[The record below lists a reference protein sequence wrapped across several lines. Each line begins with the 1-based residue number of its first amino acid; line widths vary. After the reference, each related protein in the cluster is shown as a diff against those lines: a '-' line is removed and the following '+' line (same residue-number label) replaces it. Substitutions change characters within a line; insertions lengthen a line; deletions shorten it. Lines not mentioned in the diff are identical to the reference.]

1 MRFTLL
7 HLSIVI
13 LLSISNFAAAQS
25 QTTKG
30 APPKVEL
37 RGRLISSSDG
47 EMLVGAYVYGKDK
60 DTPIAITDSIGSF
73 KVTCFKDSLLNL
85 SFSYMGFQ
93 PLTRRYYPRASYN
106 VGIIKMA
113 PDVLAIDEV
122 VISARPPL
130 ASINADTTEF
140 NASALKMAVDADLEN
155 LLKKLPGFEIVN
167 GKIMAQG
174 QEVKKLYIDGKTY
187 FLNNPSEA
195 LKNLPASLVS
205 KVKMFDD
212 SSEEAKFSGYE
223 DGTKQRSLNIVTK
236 NPNAMKVFGQTN
248 GSYGISEKLKN
259 TFDDNKYG
267 AGLSAN
273 LFDMKR
279 RITISGD
286 LGSSDQA
293 NTLEQAK
300 YKGAGGK
307 NNDKSFSLNYS
318 SDISEKLMVTGN
330 YTFSTRESYNA
341 SASRQDYFPS
351 ETYDSRIYD
360 SESHSW
366 GNNDS
371 HNINLQI
378 DYKISKKDK
387 ITFSPTFSL
396 SENGTRSI
404 NFANTVENGDTLN
417 NSNTRNNNLS
427 ESYNMSGKLSWM
439 HAFNKRGRTLT
450 TTLNFG
456 KRNNSSNQLQ
466 NVSEKFLN
474 SENILSDTL
483 RNKKN
488 ETVGNN
494 YDFSIS
500 ASYSEPLS
508 KKSRLS
514 FNYNFE
520 KSSDENNKES
530 ISYLD
535 EEFHDIIGM
544 DTALTKGTSVV
555 KLRNRLGVNYN
566 YNVKDKFTFR
576 GGANVSDT
584 QMGNEYSFLG
594 ARDSIVNSHYI
605 DIAPRADIDIK
616 LSKTKNINL
625 SYNGSTSSPN
635 AEQLQDV
642 LDVSN
647 PLQVSKGNPGLKK
660 TFRHSFSMRYNT
672 SNTEKSTYMNID
684 ASINQTFNNVS
695 TNMQFITRD
704 TIVNGYELQRGTR
717 LSSPINLNGGWNF
730 DIRANYSFPIRPL
743 KLLVNPSL
751 AYSYGHNPSIYDNIK
766 TTNDSHR
773 GTFGFS
779 ISTNISE
786 NIDIYVRS
794 NSSYEYSTNTDTGA
808 SKLFNE
814 SLDANMRWIFWKG
827 FLIGG
832 KLNYSY
838 STKTRGTSVSESQA
852 MLDAEFGKK
861 FGKKKQF
868 ELKFA
873 ASDIL
878 RQRNTVRYSLSDH
891 FSSTNYSTNTN
902 TYYTISLSYRIVH
915 MPGMNMGGGMGGS
928 SRGRGHRVM
937 MM

>member
-1 MRFTLL
+1 MRILL
-7 HLSIVI
+7 LFLSIVT
-13 LLSISNFAAAQS
+13 LLTFSSSASAQEK
-25 QTTKG
+25 TTKG
-30 APPKVEL
+30 APPRVEL

-47 EMLVGAYVYGKDK
+47 EMLAGAYVYGKDK
-60 DTPIAITDSIGSF
+60 DTPIAVTDSLGNF
-73 KVTCFKDSLLNL
+73 KVNCFKDSLLTL

-93 PLTRRYYPRASYN
+93 PLTRRYYPRATYN
-106 VGIIKMA
+106 AGIIKMA

-122 VISARPPL
+122 VIAARPAL
-130 ASINADTTEF
+130 ATMNGDTTEF
-140 NASALKMAVDADLEN
+140 NANALKMAVDADLEN

-212 SSEEAKFSGYE
+212 SSEEAKFSGYD

-236 NPNAMKVFGQTN
+236 NPNAMKVFGNTN
-248 GSYGISEKLKN
+248 GNYGISEKLKN

-267 AGLSAN
+267 VGLSAN

-307 NNDKSFSLNYS
+307 NNDKRLSLNYS

-330 YTFSTRESYNA
+330 YSLNTRQSYNA

-360 SESHSW
+360 SENHSW
-366 GNNDS
+366 GDNDN

-378 DYKISKKDK
+378 DYKIGKKDK
-387 ITFSPTFSL
+387 ITFSPTLSFSKND
-396 SENGTRSI
+396 SRSL
-404 NFANTVENGDTLN
+404 NMANTVEDGDTLN
-417 NSNTRNNNLS
+417 NSNTKNNTLSDNYNL
-427 ESYNMSGKLSWM
+427 SGKLSWM
-439 HAFNKRGRTLT
+439 HAFKKRGRTLT
-450 TTLNFG
+450 TTLNFN
-456 KRNNSSNQLQ
+456 KRNNTSNQSQ
-466 NVSEKFLN
+466 NIAEKFLN
-474 SENILSDTL
+474 NENILSDTL

-488 ETVGNN
+488 ETIGES
-494 YDFSIS
+494 YDYSLS

-520 KSSDENNKES
+520 KSSDESNKES
-530 ISYLD
+530 ISYRDD
-535 EEFHDIIGM
+535 EFREIIGM
-544 DTALTKGTSVV
+544 DTALTKGTSVI
-555 KLRNRLGVNYN
+555 KIRNRLGVNYN
-566 YNVKDKFTFR
+566 YNVKDKFTVR
-576 GGANVSDT
+576 GGANISDT
-584 QMGNEYSFLG
+584 QMDNEYSFLG
-594 ARDSIVNSHYI
+594 ARDSVVNSHYL

-616 LSKTKNINL
+616 LSKTKSINL

-635 AEQLQDV
+635 ADQLQDV

-647 PLQVSKGNPGLKK
+647 PLQVSKGNPALKK
-660 TFRHSFSMRYNT
+660 TFRHSFSMRYST
-672 SNTEKSTYMNID
+672 SNMDKSTYLNID
-684 ASINQTFNNVS
+684 ASVNQTFNNVS

-730 DIRANYSFPIRPL
+730 DIRANYSFPIRAL
-743 KLLVNPSL
+743 KLVVNPSL
-751 AYSYGHNPSIYDNIK
+751 DYRYGHTPSIYDNIK

-794 NSSYEYSTNTDTGA
+794 NTSYEYSTNTQTGS

-814 SLDANMRWIFWKG
+814 TVDANMRWIFWKG

-832 KLNYSY
+832 NLNYSY
-838 STKTRGTSVSESQA
+838 STKTKGTSVNESQA

-902 TYYTISLSYRIVH
+902 TYYTISLSYRIMH
-915 MPGMNMGGGMGGS
+915 MPGMDGMGMGMGG
-928 SRGRGHRVM
+928 RGRGHRVM
-937 MM
+937 MMQ